1 MTWTNLVNVTAT
13 DTVLQKTGGWDG
25 VDDAGATSAQEL
37 TAGDG
42 YIEFTVGEATTF
54 WLAGLSHGND
64 RHRLR

>member
-1 MTWTNLVNVTAT
+1 MDELVNATAT

-64 RHRLR
+64 RHRIR